1 VEGFSQDALRNF
13 ANTSFNMAYQLA
25 RFEFSPE
32 MFSQMDAARAQ
43 VKRRTPAG
51 ANYDPVLTAENN
63 ELRDFVKETELRLNA
78 MLNPP
83 DDGAWVSY
91 FSNIGFI
98 YYLTSVASAVT
109 NVLGGMMI
117 GVPTLV
123 GQQVKADPNM
133 SYTRAV
139 ANVMGQ
145 VSKTIGQMGLTGFGV
160 EVGGRV
166 RDTRLLTPSLERS
179 KNLTGAEMAAYKR
192 FVADGLIDITAA
204 YDQSGLASKPTEDY
218 SGIPN
223 KTMQV
228 ISFLFHHA
236 ERMNREVIAMSSFRA
251 AMERRA
257 NYPNQQQ
264 AFAESI
270 AEAKDITHRSMFDY
284 SASNKPRYMQHP
296 VARVIL
302 QFKQFPQQM
311 TFFLVQN
318 AWNSIFTSKLTK
330 AEKREAR
337 ARFVGIM
344 GTAGI
349 MTGVTGLWGFSTVS
363 SIIEAVFN
371 YGLDSDD
378 EDRLDFELEFMN
390 WAVNTLG
397 KEAGML
403 LGRGAFN
410 ALGYDF
416 ASKLK
421 LDGMWIPDSRQ
432 NLDAQTALNDTITKT
447 LGPFVGILQ
456 QGARAYDLFKTG
468 HGDRALEAM
477 MPAFIRQPLVAYRY
491 SKEGAT
497 NIAGDKIV
505 DEFSPFDLAMQSLG
519 FRTSELAERQYF
531 NITKKGQAEGITKK
545 RTEALNLF
553 GLYFMTNDSA
563 GVEKALDQI
572 IKFNEKH
579 PTAAIDVDGI
589 ISSIEKKLEKSAKTD
604 QGLYIDDKLRHIV
617 TQDYV
622 DKLKKDYKPAKKANY
637 FEQFE

>member
-1 VEGFSQDALRNF
+1 
-13 ANTSFNMAYQLA
+13 
-25 RFEFSPE
+25 
-32 MFSQMDAARAQ
+32 
-43 VKRRTPAG
+43 
-51 ANYDPVLTAENN
+51 
-63 ELRDFVKETELRLNA
+63 
-78 MLNPP
+78 
-83 DDGAWVSY
+83 
-91 FSNIGFI
+91 
-98 YYLTSVASAVT
+98 
-109 NVLGGMMI
+109 
-117 GVPTLV
+117 
-123 GQQVKADPNM
+123 
-133 SYTRAV
+133 
-139 ANVMGQ
+139 
-145 VSKTIGQMGLTGFGV
+145 
-160 EVGGRV
+160 
-166 RDTRLLTPSLERS
+166 
-179 KNLTGAEMAAYKR
+179 
-192 FVADGLIDITAA
+192 
-204 YDQSGLASKPTEDY
+204 
-218 SGIPN
+218 
-223 KTMQV
+223 
-228 ISFLFHHA
+228 
-236 ERMNREVIAMSSFRA
+236 
-251 AMERRA
+251 MEKRA
-257 NYPNQQQ
+257 NYSNQQQ

-284 SASNKPRYMQHP
+284 SAPNKPRYMQHP
-296 VARVIL
+296 VARVVL

-311 TFFLVQN
+311 TFFLAHN
-318 AWNSIFTSKLTK
+318 AYNSFKGLTK
-330 AEKREAR
+330 ADRREAR

-349 MTGVTGLWGFSTVS
+349 MTGVTGLWGFSTIAA
-363 SIIEAVFN
+363 IIESVFN
-371 YGLDSDD
+371 FGLDSDD

-421 LDGMWIPDSRQ
+421 LDGMWIPDMRQ
-432 NLDAQTALNDTITKT
+432 NTDAETALNDAITKA

-456 QGARAYDLFKTG
+456 QGARAYTLFKTG

-491 SKEGAT
+491 KKEGAT
-497 NIAGDKIV
+497 NMAGDKIV

-545 RTEALNLF
+545 RTEALNMF
-553 GLYFMTNDSA
+553 GLYFMTNDSD

-622 DKLKKDYKPAKKANY
+622 DKLKKDSKPAKKKANY